1 MVGDYTEEEFKKKIQ
16 QKEKAAQRRV
26 DIRLVL
32 EMFTTVLNDLFQ
44 TFVQTGGVLTLIES
58 LTELRDHV
66 NTTMNAVSKRWGNC
80 AVPTINE
87 FYAMR

>member
-1 MVGDYTEEEFKKKIQ
+1 MVLD
-16 QKEKAAQRRV
+16 
-26 DIRLVL
+26 
-32 EMFTTVLNDLFQ
+32 MFTTVLNDLFQ
-44 TFVQTGGVLTLIES
+44 SFVQTGDILTLIES

-66 NTTMNAVSKRWGNC
+66 NTTMGTVSKRWGNC